1 MSQSNKIIRY
11 LLRLITPDEISELTK
26 IAGSKPK
33 VPLTEILENEIS
45 KERNKELNKHEKI
58 FSSDGGPDEGKV
70 EDSKEGRKDESSEK
84 KLSLGEKKE
93 EVLRGSLFILAQKE
107 KLKSSVSRIK
117 EKEVLELYK
126 KNSSV
131 DINQEKEN
139 RKRADR
145 TLTSHTGVLV
155 NKRQF

>member
-33 VPLTEILENEIS
+33 VSLTEILENEIS
-45 KERNKELNKHEKI
+45 NAHNKNEKD
-58 FSSDGGPDEGKV
+58 FSSDGDGVSDEEKV
-70 EDSKEGRKDESSEK
+70 DDSKEGRKDEFSEK
-84 KLSLGEKKE
+84 ELSLGEKKE
-93 EVLRGSLFILAQKE
+93 DVLRGSLFILSQKE

-131 DINQEKEN
+131 DINQEKES

>member
-33 VPLTEILENEIS
+33 VSLTEILENEIS
-45 KERNKELNKHEKI
+45 KDHNKNEKN
-58 FSSDGGPDEGKV
+58 FSSDGDGVSDEEKV
-70 EDSKEGRKDESSEK
+70 DDSKEGRKDEFSEK
-84 KLSLGEKKE
+84 ELSLGAKKE
-93 EVLRGSLFILAQKE
+93 DVLRGSLFILSQKE

-117 EKEVLELYK
+117 GKEVLELYK

-131 DINQEKEN
+131 DINQEKES